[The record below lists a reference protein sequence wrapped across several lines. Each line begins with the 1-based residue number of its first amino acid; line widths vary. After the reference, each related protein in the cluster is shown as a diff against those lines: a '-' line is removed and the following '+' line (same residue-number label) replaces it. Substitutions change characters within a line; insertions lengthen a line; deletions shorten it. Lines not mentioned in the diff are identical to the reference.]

1 MNAYGAIK
9 MKKLIVKKNNK
20 HGFTLVEIIVVLVI
34 LAILAAIL
42 IPSMVGYIKKVNDKK
57 DLTEARNV
65 LLACQT
71 YGTENYEKIKFRENT
86 IKDIKTS
93 AKEGTAAKEIA
104 DLAEMP
110 DDWTA
115 VVGYYPSTKQVGILA
130 ITTSDKIIKYAP
142 KDVGNVKAGWT
153 VKNK

>member
-1 MNAYGAIK
+1 
-9 MKKLIVKKNNK
+9 MKQKKNNK

-42 IPSMVGYIKKVNDKK
+42 IPSMVGYIKKANEKK

-71 YGTENYEKIKFRENT
+71 YGTEHYDVIKIGDNAVSG
-86 IKDIKTS
+86 ISTS
-93 AKEGTAAKEIA
+93 AKEGTPTKEIA

-110 DDWTA
+110 ASWTGEILVSTATCKVWYMKIVTDDN
-115 VVGYYPSTKQVGILA
+115 V
-130 ITTSDKIIKYAP
+130 ITYNPTGLSGVPKGWNATSK
-142 KDVGNVKAGWT
+142 
-153 VKNK
+153 

>member
-1 MNAYGAIK
+1 MLRGVIK
-9 MKKLIVKKNNK
+9 MKKLMVKKNNK
-20 HGFTLVEIIVVLVI
+20 QGFTLVEIIVVLVI
-34 LAILAAIL
+34 LVILAAIL
-42 IPSMVGYIKKVNDKK
+42 IPSMVGYIKKANEKK

-71 YGTENYEKIKFRENT
+71 YGTEHYDVIKIGDNAVSG
-86 IKDIKTS
+86 ISTS
-93 AKEGTAAKEIA
+93 AKEGTPAKEIA

-153 VKNK
+153 VKDK